1 MPIARANSLQ
11 SIYDA
16 VADYDLV
23 LVPDAPLASAIN
35 RRLDEPHFGTFA
47 TTPRRL
53 AAGRR
58 EQAEDRIAFLEVVD
72 QTAYDWKSVSY
83 AIGNVLQCWEHQ
95 GSLESILDYEP
106 YADDVTREVVDIL
119 ADLPT
124 TSSRLSEHTIDD
136 DKSVAVVGKSL
147 FTNLEREVIPDEADP
162 IPLFTDEPFDL
173 PQMNIFDS
181 SADILDAILDTIDA
195 ESADNVAIVL
205 EGNSRYSS
213 LVESALEA
221 NDIPYFGGPG
231 FVDDPYLRSFIT
243 LCRTAFRGTETTVA
257 DIRSVLVQLDATVD
271 IDHHEKRLH
280 AVDIPETEWIRSFC
294 DSLESRTFAEA
305 LDVYEA
311 QIDESM
317 DQFRSELDSLGI
329 ADVAVDEDR
338 LDELAYYLQSYDV
351 PIKRD
356 NEGVLLADAKSSGY
370 VDRPVVFHLGLDEG
384 WTHSAPQRPWV
395 DAESQFERYIR
406 QFQLLLQSGVN
417 QYYLVQD
424 TAGGQPVTPCL
435 YFGELL
441 DEDYERFSD
450 LESVRH
456 RRHGEARSAGFDR
469 AETGVEPAALDT
481 ISNSSLTTY
490 VNSPRDYFFD
500 RLVDGP
506 DKDYFRE
513 GNLFHD
519 FAEFYVTHPD
529 VIEDASIDEIVEL
542 MLEDAAP
549 FFSQTDRPLRKRKYQ
564 IGLETITEYLDEQRP
579 FEDDF
584 VTPSSGWGTNFF
596 AEYYGKPV
604 DSPITERWFE
614 DESLGMKGKIDLIA
628 DPDHLLDFKSG
639 RKKTRRAVVKGAAID
654 PPDETPD
661 FQAAMYLCYYRS
673 ERPEEP
679 LQFTFFHFLETL
691 DDVIAGSY
699 DIEDTLTTVS
709 YYPWTFDEY
718 VGSREAYD
726 ELLDGYNDCVATFE
740 DLGFDAYQEIVAGRH
755 FPETTERSELRDSE
769 FAAEFTTA
777 VDRRTSDDVD
787 AEKGADQ
794 AIRRLNSLRKKT
806 FFREDLDAFETFV
819 HERIDELNEYRAGED
834 RFPIEGPSGEPNYRR
849 VDHRDLLLEDERE

>member
-1 MPIARANSLQ
+1 VAIQRARSVDAL
-11 SIYDA
+11 YDA
-16 VADYDLV
+16 VADYDTV
-23 LVPDAPLASAIN
+23 LVPDAPLSSAIN
-35 RRLDEPHFGTFA
+35 RRLDVPHFGTFA

-58 EQAEDRIAFLEVVD
+58 EQAEDRTAFLEVVD
-72 QTAYDWKSVSY
+72 RTAYDWKSVSY

-95 GSLESILDYEP
+95 GSLESILQYDE
-106 YADDVTREVVDIL
+106 YADEVTREVVDIL
-119 ADLPT
+119 ADLRT
-124 TSSRLSEHTIDD
+124 TSSRLSEYSIDGD
-136 DKSVAVVGKSL
+136 TVAVVGESL
-147 FTNLEREVIPDEADP
+147 FTNLERNVLPEEYES
-162 IPLFTDEPFDL
+162 IPLFTEEPFDR
-173 PQMNIFDS
+173 PPMNIFDS
-181 SADILDAILDTIDA
+181 SADIIDAILATVDA
-195 ESADNVAIVL
+195 DSANNVAIVL
-205 EGNSRYSS
+205 EGSSRYSS

-231 FVDDPYLRSFIT
+231 FVDDPHLRSFIT
-243 LCRTAFRGTETTVA
+243 LCRTAFRGAETTVS
-257 DIRSVLVQLDATVD
+257 DIRSVLTRLAATVD

-294 DSLESRTFAEA
+294 DSLDSRTFAEA
-305 LDVYEA
+305 LDVYEVE
-311 QIDESM
+311 IDESM
-317 DQFRSELDSLGI
+317 EQFREELQRLGI
-329 ADVAVDEDR
+329 ATKPVEEDR
-338 LDELAYYLQSYDV
+338 LDELTYYLQSYDV
-351 PIKRD
+351 PVSRE

-370 VDRPVVFHLGLDEG
+370 VDRPVVFHLGLDEN

-395 DAESQFERYIR
+395 DAESQFERYIG

-435 YFGELL
+435 YFAELL
-441 DEDYERFSD
+441 DEEYEQFSD
-450 LESVRH
+450 LDSVRH
-456 RRHGEARSAGFDR
+456 TRHFDGERSGFDR
-469 AETGVEPAALDT
+469 AEAVAEPESLDC

-529 VIEDASIDEIVEL
+529 VIDDTAIQEVVEL

-549 FFSQTDRPLRKRKYQ
+549 FFSETNRPLRQRKYQ
-564 IGLETITEYLDEQRP
+564 IGLETIIEYLDEQRP

-584 VTPSSGWGTNFF
+584 LTPSTGWGTNFF

-604 DSPITERWFE
+604 DSPITEHWFE
-614 DESLGMKGKIDLIA
+614 DTSLGMKGKIDLIA

-639 RKKTRRAVVKGAAID
+639 SKKSRRDVVKQAAIN

-661 FQAAMYLCYYRS
+661 YQAALYLSYYRA

-679 LQFTFFHFLETL
+679 LQFTFFHFLDAL

-699 DIEDTLTTVS
+699 DIADTLTTVS

-718 VGSREAYD
+718 VGSREAFD
-726 ELLDGYNDCVATFE
+726 VLLEGYNDCVATFD
-740 DLGFDAYQEIVAGRH
+740 DLGFEAYQEIMAGRH
-755 FPETTERSELRDSE
+755 FPDTTVRSELRDSE
-769 FAAEFTTA
+769 FAAEFTAA
-777 VDRRTSDDVD
+777 VDRRTTDDVD
-787 AEKGADQ
+787 TRKGADQ
-794 AIRRLNSLRKKT
+794 AIRLLNGVRKKA

-819 HERIDELNEYRAGED
+819 KERIEELNQYRAGEG
-834 RFPIEGPSGEPNYRR
+834 RFPIEGPGGEPNYRR
-849 VDHRDLLLEDERE
+849 VNHRDLLLEGDDE